1 MEKTMNTSNTN
12 NGRKRKGL
20 FARFTQTL
28 VRLKFTFILIII
40 IAAIISSAYL
50 IRSCRDNNVSIYVND
65 DINITPAQITAMI
78 EIGEWE
84 FLSIE
89 DEELIDTVRK
99 GWFSDDELIRI
110 YYGTLRLGFDMRKAG
125 KDWITVNKDTVSV
138 TLPQITLL
146 DEDFIDEAKTKSFY
160 ESGSW
165 SDKDRGDMYERAR
178 KQMRARCLTRENIA
192 AAEQNAESQFRK
204 MLQALGF
211 ELVKIKF
218 ERKKPAA

>member
-1 MEKTMNTSNTN
+1 MDTN
-12 NGRKRKGL
+12 NINNGYKRKSR
-20 FARFTQTL
+20 FARFMQALT
-28 VRLKFTFILIII
+28 RLKFTFILIII

-50 IRSCRDNNVSIYVND
+50 VRSCCGNEVSVYVND
-65 DINITPAQITAMI
+65 DIDITPAQITAMI

-110 YYGTLRLGFDMRKAG
+110 YYGTLRLGFDMRKTG
-125 KDWITVNKDTVSV
+125 DNWITVNEDTVNV
-138 TLPQITLL
+138 TLPRITLL

-165 SDKDRGDMYERAR
+165 SDKDRSDMYERAR
-178 KQMRARCLTRENIA
+178 KQMRARCVTKENIA
-192 AAEQNAESQFRK
+192 TAERNAESQFRK
-204 MLQALGF
+204 MMEALGF
-211 ELVKIKF
+211 ETVKIKF
-218 ERKKPAA
+218 NR

>member
-1 MEKTMNTSNTN
+1 MDTN
-12 NGRKRKGL
+12 NINNGYKRKSR
-20 FARFTQTL
+20 FARFTQALT
-28 VRLKFTFILIII
+28 RLKFTFILTII

-50 IRSCRDNNVSIYVND
+50 VRSCRGNAVSVYVND
-65 DINITPAQITAMI
+65 DIDITPAQITAMT

-110 YYGTLRLGFDMRKAG
+110 YYGTLRLGFDMRKTG
-125 KDWITVNKDTVSV
+125 DNWITVNEDTVNV
-138 TLPQITLL
+138 TLPRITLL

-178 KQMRARCLTRENIA
+178 KQMRARCVTKENIA
-192 AAEQNAESQFRK
+192 TAERNAESQFRK
-204 MLQALGF
+204 MMEALGF
-211 ELVKIKF
+211 ETVKIKF
-218 ERKKPAA
+218 DR

>member
-1 MEKTMNTSNTN
+1 MDTTNTN
-12 NGRKRKGL
+12 NGYKRKSR
-20 FARFTQTL
+20 FARFMQALT
-28 VRLKFTFILIII
+28 RLKFTFILIII

-50 IRSCRDNNVSIYVND
+50 VRSCRGNEVSVYVND
-65 DINITPAQITAMI
+65 DIDITPAQVTAMI

-110 YYGTLRLGFDMRKAG
+110 YYGTLRLGFDMRKTG
-125 KDWITVNKDTVSV
+125 DNWITVNEDTINV
-138 TLPQITLL
+138 TLPRITLL

-178 KQMRARCLTRENIA
+178 KQMRARCVTKENIA
-192 AAEQNAESQFRK
+192 TAERNAESQFRK
-204 MLQALGF
+204 MMEALGF
-211 ELVKIKF
+211 ETVKIKF
-218 ERKKPAA
+218 NR

>member
-1 MEKTMNTSNTN
+1 MDTN
-12 NGRKRKGL
+12 NINNGYKRKSR
-20 FARFTQTL
+20 FARFMQALT
-28 VRLKFTFILIII
+28 RLKFTFILIII

-50 IRSCRDNNVSIYVND
+50 VRSCRGNEVSVYVND
-65 DINITPAQITAMI
+65 DIDITPAQITAMI

-110 YYGTLRLGFDMRKAG
+110 YYGTLRLGFDMRKTG
-125 KDWITVNKDTVSV
+125 DNWITVNEDTVNV
-138 TLPQITLL
+138 TLPRITLL

-178 KQMRARCLTRENIA
+178 KQMRARCVTKENIA
-192 AAEQNAESQFRK
+192 TAERNAESQFRK
-204 MLQALGF
+204 MMEALGF
-211 ELVKIKF
+211 ETVKIKF
-218 ERKKPAA
+218 NR